1 MLRTCCRQP
10 EAITAMAPPDE
21 PLVIRPGLVIP
32 AEEIEERFSTS
43 GGPGGQHA
51 NRARTRVELRFDIA
65 TSPTLTDA
73 QRSTL
78 LARVGP
84 ELRVVV
90 DEERSQLRNRVIA
103 RQRLGDRLRV
113 ALTPRRRRRATQP
126 TRASRVRRLDAKR
139 RRGDLKRGRRP
150 PQDG

>member
-1 MLRTCCRQP
+1 
-10 EAITAMAPPDE
+10 MAPPDE

-65 TSPTLTDA
+65 TSPSLTDA

-78 LARVGP
+78 LARLGP

-150 PQDG
+150 PRDG